1 MFKLESYITPWL
13 LSYIDQYVKLR
24 REDFQLSLWGGDVV
38 FYNLELRLANIQKL
52 VPTLPI
58 IFQSG
63 IIHELRIHIPW
74 IRINSEPIVVTINQ
88 IELVIVLNKECTLSN
103 DNSLSYEDDIDSDHI
118 LIQQQQP
125 TTPEQSNYI
134 QTVLARILNN
144 VHIVV
149 NNLIIK
155 FIEENI
161 VISLSSR
168 TAECYAVNQN
178 WFKSFIELSQQD
190 LSLRRLI
197 TLPDLTLCLDKRDS
211 TGKVHRY
218 EVPLLSRCSF
228 ECRIQMLYS
237 NVYQQLNTKPIQTRL
252 SFNCANIEVSIA
264 DNQLSMIM
272 RLTEIIM
279 LLINQQ
285 IHSNEEDNSSKEQK
299 KILHNQLSERP
310 FSVPLPSTPSLP
322 PTPPVLP
329 PIINSEDKTNI
340 SDNSQSGWVS
350 WAWSYVPS
358 VTTLFAED
366 DFPPEIDN
374 SNNISNGQQINKE
387 SRLEEQNIL
396 TANNISHTPTPILF
410 AGIELDR
417 ISLQYKI
424 TKSTG
429 NKTSLIPFI
438 GFLVEK
444 ANIIVERYKP
454 TSTTAVD
461 GQSIVSRV
469 RKVKVSTSKMS
480 LMWDER
486 LCLSLSDAHFT
497 LHYDRH
503 VRMTHFSLIIND
515 LNARFNNNLL
525 IYPCQATLKLDH
537 HRTYSLLHL
546 EFSSLTGKIDFHLLA
561 YLITVINQIRT
572 IVDTAVLIF
581 QPTKVIE
588 LSNDDII
595 SVDDLRNGSMKWIFQ
610 SSHELPNINEIFFTT
625 TNHHNI
631 ASCMTWKYPQRRSI
645 LKCHILPLPFD
656 HDDDD
661 LTGSVMSHKIRTVE
675 CLMQYWHFG
684 TKQFVTWQTFD
695 LSDGQPLF
703 LDFSNDLGQNP
714 YSEMWR
720 IVLLNASSII
730 NQSNSLAAS
739 TRIDSL
745 QSQRYEPSIEM
756 TIKIPNIRVHF
767 MIDPQKDNLSSTFQS
782 ILNGCK
788 HDVLTLNLDN
798 ISFDYSQRL
807 ETRLISIET
816 ILSLEALEYRFLTK
830 RSCIEPAL
838 INLDLFIDISKSS
851 ILTNLPDIFDLNNG
865 KYNQLFRS
873 AKTSFV
879 CQLHFDIDHIN
890 IRLSQ
895 SLCHLINILYQHW
908 IRSDMI
914 EVLQLNKLKQQA
926 LTLRKNDNP
935 LYYTYYLFTNHLN
948 CPVGLKQHK
957 TTDNFLI
964 LSPSQTTD
972 FVWSKLNTDEIS
984 VQFSLEHS
992 SIDPIYSLPINIHHT
1007 DDNIKQIVQ
1016 FLNSP
1021 HLFYLQIH
1029 YDEHQIRRHIHIIG
1043 KLILKNLCNID
1054 LNIKFYLHVGSRQIE
1069 IYLKNDQSYLSCLQT
1084 IDDIEYIQWNLSNK
1098 YSIDQLNQDG
1108 IISTSEQLS
1117 IWIHLFQ
1124 YDNLTCLIFTPIVIY
1139 RSYLTHSVLVHLNKE
1154 KSFILQSNGCYTFFN
1169 DFIFNN
1175 KNQIYEHRLQQF
1187 DVEQVTS
1194 CIFQLNKQSYLS
1206 INQIEN
1212 IHHEHL
1218 SLIDYLLQTKLPY
1231 SLQFDKQNQ
1240 SYSII
1245 DLLRQ
1250 QHFKTKQ
1257 TEDDIPIPLI
1267 EQTNEILNTSLV
1279 PSIGANGPAMYEPQI
1294 TFQTKKIENIINPT
1308 NLTTN
1313 SIDCRMEPIRLYS
1326 HLNTILIELKPSTL
1340 INNLTPFNFHLYA
1353 NAGHDHIYIHS
1364 DQINCLT
1371 KLEYSQIQFI
1381 LIDPYDGEHIQC
1393 QTIDLI
1399 FRNIPMINTTNI
1411 INNRLY
1417 INGSIDLYFIKSS
1430 NNDYFVFH
1438 LKHEYIDHTHIL
1450 TIESK
1455 YKFSNQTNQLLL
1467 CYILPISKQQYTIDY
1482 PYNCLELKLN
1492 EKINLYRFQGIP
1504 STDIIY
1510 YLLFQNNIND
1520 KQYLSKPIKLMTKID
1535 ENGNRQCFCL
1545 YKKDEQIKLK
1555 SSTFQSLR
1563 GELYSIHQS
1572 ITNLTNQIEIS
1583 IHSDP
1588 SWAFL
1593 QVVNTC
1599 SCPLLCRLEN
1609 ISSMSHIIPPFSS
1622 SFIGIDSSES
1632 SSLNNNNH
1640 NNLQNLMNGS
1650 RFYIAQFLLNENSN
1664 NLIQLITNY
1673 FQQITTKNVQ
1683 WSRPLRIDSQLE
1695 DVFLPIPGLHDVLIR
1710 SLSASIAA
1718 SRTLI
1723 IEPVHRQRSIK
1734 TTITTKSDN
1743 IVKMNSSLDIANTP
1757 LPQAT
1762 IISETIPRH
1771 YRSTIFDKNLSM
1783 NTSNITNQY
1792 LKSWQQQ
1799 YNQGNHRQIQLNFLI
1814 NKISLS
1820 LMDELNDICLFR
1832 EILCLTIDKINLLF
1846 YQHFIDI
1853 EPCLYQQQ
1861 FFCSI
1866 DQLQIDNQCYNS
1878 KNNFDFPVVLMSKDE
1893 KRISKTKKNVYEK
1906 KESSESSSPTGSHHR
1921 ENSTSSIDTTL
1932 TEDPL
1937 PAFDSLSHNHKIS
1950 RSKFVNNDQPKFLT
1964 VHFHRINERFI
1975 KIDFQLQSFD
1985 VYLEDHYVYVLL
1997 KMFSHLLP
2005 LDLNIPLNIKEIPI
2019 KFENIENEL
2028 MKIPFVCESL
2038 YIGPIDITIS
2048 IHASM
2053 KVYIGCH
2060 QLPMFIDKFQK
2071 NYIYSTNKQL
2081 LTLITRHYLVGL
2093 LTRSPILLG
2102 SFDLLGN
2109 PSVLIRNITDGI
2121 YDLFHLPYVGMRHGP
2136 SGFMMGISQGATSLL
2151 RHLSLGTLT
2160 SLTTFAN
2167 SVARN
2172 MDRLAM
2178 DSEHATR
2185 NEETYRNIPTGMTDG
2200 LLQGLELFSL
2210 SLLGAI
2216 AGLAEQPLAS
2226 FRNRDDSQRA
2236 TTTVLS
2242 GVGKGL
2248 VGIVVKP
2255 VGGVAQLIS
2264 QTGQGILYG
2273 TGLMNIPHRRH
2284 RQLEQDA
2291 RINTNISYIKLS
2303 HSCQITNQDEIL
2315 DILEYV
2321 LEHHHIE
2328 HGVLILT
2335 KNRHFIIYH
2344 KDDENQHGDYLLDHI
2359 ELSESPD
2366 SSGLLVF
2373 NNLSFYVDS
2382 RFRHSFLALSRLIR
2396 Q

>member
-1 MFKLESYITPWL
+1 
-13 LSYIDQYVKLR
+13 
-24 REDFQLSLWGGDVV
+24 
-38 FYNLELRLANIQKL
+38 
-52 VPTLPI
+52 
-58 IFQSG
+58 
-63 IIHELRIHIPW
+63 
-74 IRINSEPIVVTINQ
+74 
-88 IELVIVLNKECTLSN
+88 
-103 DNSLSYEDDIDSDHI
+103 
-118 LIQQQQP
+118 
-125 TTPEQSNYI
+125 
-134 QTVLARILNN
+134 
-144 VHIVV
+144 
-149 NNLIIK
+149 
-155 FIEENI
+155 
-161 VISLSSR
+161 
-168 TAECYAVNQN
+168 
-178 WFKSFIELSQQD
+178 
-190 LSLRRLI
+190 
-197 TLPDLTLCLDKRDS
+197 
-211 TGKVHRY
+211 
-218 EVPLLSRCSF
+218 
-228 ECRIQMLYS
+228 
-237 NVYQQLNTKPIQTRL
+237 
-252 SFNCANIEVSIA
+252 
-264 DNQLSMIM
+264 MIM

-285 IHSNEEDNSSKEQK
+285 IHSNEENNLSKEQK
-299 KILHNQLSERP
+299 KNLRNKLIESSLSI
-310 FSVPLPSTPSLP
+310 SSLP
-322 PTPPVLP
+322 PSPSSPLP
-329 PIINSEDKTNI
+329 IPSVPSIINSEDGTTVTSN
-340 SDNSQSGWVS
+340 NSQTGWMS

-366 DFPPEIDN
+366 DFPPETDN
-374 SNNISNGQQINKE
+374 SNNLSNEQEIKQE

-396 TANNISHTPTPILF
+396 TTNNISHTPTPILF

-429 NKTSLIPFI
+429 NKTSLVPFI
-438 GFLVEK
+438 GFLIEK
-444 ANIIVERYKP
+444 ANIMVERYKP

-461 GQSIVSRV
+461 GQSVVSRV
-469 RKVKVSTSKMS
+469 RKVKVLTSKMS
-480 LMWDER
+480 LMWDEC
-486 LCLSLSDAHFT
+486 LCLSLSDVHFT

-515 LNARFNNNLL
+515 LNASFNNNLL

-546 EFSSLTGKIDFHLLA
+546 ECSSLTGKIDFNLLT
-561 YLITVINQIRT
+561 YLIKVINQIRT
-572 IVDTAVLIF
+572 IVDIAISIF
-581 QPTKVIE
+581 QPSKMIE
-588 LSNDDII
+588 PINDDII

-610 SSHELPNINEIFFTT
+610 TSHELPNINEIFFTT
-625 TNHHNI
+625 INHQNI
-631 ASCMTWKYPQRRSI
+631 ASCMTWKYPQRRSL

-656 HDDDD
+656 DD
-661 LTGSVMSHKIRTVE
+661 LNGNVMTHKIKTVE

-695 LSDGQPLF
+695 LSDGQALF

-730 NQSNSLAAS
+730 HQANSLAAS

-756 TIKIPNIRVHF
+756 TIKIPNICLHF
-767 MIDPQKDNLSSTFQS
+767 MIDPQKENSSSKFQS

-788 HDVLTLNLDN
+788 HDVLTLHLDN
-798 ISFDYSQRL
+798 VSFDYSQRL
-807 ETRLISIET
+807 ETRLMSIET
-816 ILSLEALEYRFLTK
+816 LLSLEALEYRFLTK

-838 INLDLFIDISKSS
+838 VNLDLFIDVSQSS
-851 ILTNLPDIFDLNNG
+851 ILTNLPDIFNLNNG

-873 AKTSFV
+873 AKTSILY
-879 CQLHFDIDHIN
+879 QLHFDIDHIN

-914 EVLQLNKLKQQA
+914 EVLELNKFKQQA
-926 LTLRKNDNP
+926 LALSNNDNP

-972 FVWSKLNTDEIS
+972 FVWTKLNTDDIS

-992 SIDPIYSLPINIHHT
+992 SIDPIYSLPIDIHHT
-1007 DDNIKQIVQ
+1007 DNNIKQIVQ
-1016 FLNSP
+1016 FIHSP
-1021 HLFYLQIH
+1021 HSFYLHIH

-1054 LNIKFYLHVGSRQIE
+1054 LNIKFYLNVGSRQMDIS
-1069 IYLKNDQSYLSCLQT
+1069 LSKNELYLSCLQT
-1084 IDDIEYIQWNLSNK
+1084 IDDIEYIQWNSSNK
-1098 YSIDQLNQDG
+1098 YSIEQLNQDG

-1117 IWIHLFQ
+1117 IWIHLFE
-1124 YDNLTCLIFTPIVIY
+1124 YENLTCFIFTPIIIY
-1139 RSYLTHSVLVHLNKE
+1139 RSYLTQSVLVHLNKD
-1154 KSFILQSNGCYTFFN
+1154 KTFILQSNGNYTFFN
-1169 DFIFNN
+1169 DFIFDNSN
-1175 KNQIYEHRLQQF
+1175 SIIYEHRLQQF
-1187 DVEQVTS
+1187 DVEQLTS
-1194 CIFQLNKQSYLS
+1194 CIFELNKQSYLS
-1206 INQIEN
+1206 INEIEN
-1212 IHHEHL
+1212 IQQENS
-1218 SLIDYLLQTKLPY
+1218 SLIDYFLQTKILY
-1231 SLQFDKQNQ
+1231 SSQFDEQN
-1240 SYSII
+1240 STYSII

-1250 QHFKTKQ
+1250 QHSKIKQ
-1257 TEDDIPIPLI
+1257 TDDDIPIPLI

-1279 PSIGANGPAMYEPQI
+1279 PSIGANGPSMYEPSI
-1294 TFQTKKIENIINPT
+1294 TFQTKKIENLINPT
-1308 NLTTN
+1308 NIKTN
-1313 SIDCRMEPIRLYS
+1313 SIDCRIEPIRLYS
-1326 HLNTILIELKPSTL
+1326 HLNTILIELKPLTL

-1364 DQINCLT
+1364 DQINCLS

-1399 FRNIPMINTTNI
+1399 FRNIPMMNTTNI

-1430 NNDYFVFH
+1430 NNDYFIIH
-1438 LKHEYIDHTHIL
+1438 LKHEYLDHTHIL

-1455 YKFSNQTNQLLL
+1455 YQFINQTQQTLL

-1482 PYNCLELKLN
+1482 PYNCLEIKIN

-1510 YLLFQNNIND
+1510 YLLFQNELND

-1563 GELYSIHQS
+1563 GELFSINQLIKTS
-1572 ITNLTNQIEIS
+1572 TSQIEIS
-1583 IHSDP
+1583 INSNP

-1593 QVVNTC
+1593 HVVNTC

-1622 SFIGIDSSES
+1622 SFIGIDSPESS
-1632 SSLNNNNH
+1632 SSLNNNN

-1650 RFYIAQFLLNENSN
+1650 RFYLAQFLLNENSN
-1664 NLIQLITNY
+1664 NVVQLITNY
-1673 FQQITTKNVQ
+1673 FQQVTTKNVQ

-1695 DVFLPIPGLHDVLIR
+1695 DVFLPVPGLHDVLIH
-1710 SLSASIAA
+1710 SLSASLPA
-1718 SRTLI
+1718 SRTLV
-1723 IEPVHRQRSIK
+1723 IEPVHRHRSIK
-1734 TTITTKSDN
+1734 TTTTSKSNN
-1743 IVKMNSSLDIANTP
+1743 IVKVNSSLEITNSS

-1762 IISETIPRH
+1762 IISETIPRQ
-1771 YRSTIFDKNLSM
+1771 YRSTMFDKNTPI
-1783 NTSNITNQY
+1783 NTPNATNQY

-1799 YNQGNHRQIQLNFLI
+1799 YNQSNHRQIQFNFFV
-1814 NKISLS
+1814 NKISIS

-1832 EILCLTIDKINLLF
+1832 EILRVTIDKINLLF
-1846 YQHFIDI
+1846 YQHFIDT
-1853 EPCLYQQQ
+1853 ELCLYQQQ

-1866 DQLQIDNQCYNS
+1866 DQLQIDNQCYSS

-1893 KRISKTKKNVYEK
+1893 KRMSKTKTNVYEK
-1906 KESSESSSPTGSHHR
+1906 KESNEPSSSLANHRR

-1950 RSKFVNNDQPKFLT
+1950 RQKFINNNQRRFFT
-1964 VHFHRINERFI
+1964 AHFHRINERFI
-1975 KIDFQLQSFD
+1975 KIDFQFQPFD

-1997 KMFSHLLP
+1997 KIFSHLLP
-2005 LDLNIPLNIKEIPI
+2005 LDLNIPTNIKEIPVKI
-2019 KFENIENEL
+2019 ENIDNAL

-2038 YIGPIDITIS
+2038 YIGPVDIVIS
-2048 IHASM
+2048 VHASM

-2071 NYIYSTNKQL
+2071 TYIYSTNKQL
-2081 LTLITRHYLVGL
+2081 LTLITRHYFVSL

-2121 YDLFHLPYVGMRHGP
+2121 YDLFHLPYVGMRNGP

-2151 RHLSLGTLT
+2151 KHLSLGTLT
-2160 SLTTFAN
+2160 SVTTFAN

-2178 DSEHATR
+2178 DSEHTTR
-2185 NEETYRNIPTGMTDG
+2185 NEETMRNIPTGMTDG

-2226 FRNRDDSQRA
+2226 FRNKADSQPA

-2284 RQLEQDA
+2284 RQIEQDA
-2291 RINTNISYIKLS
+2291 RINTTISYLKLS

-2328 HGVLILT
+2328 HGILILT
-2335 KNRHFIIYH
+2335 KNRHFMIYH

-2366 SSGLLVF
+2366 SSGLLIF

-2382 RFRHSFLALSRLIR
+2382 RLRHQFLALCRLIR

>member
-38 FYNLELRLANIQKL
+38 FNNLELRLANIQKL

-103 DNSLSYEDDIDSDHI
+103 DNSLSSEDDNDSDHI

-125 TTPEQSNYI
+125 TTAEQSNYI

-144 VHIVV
+144 VHIIV

-155 FIEENI
+155 FVEENI

-178 WFKSFIELSQQD
+178 WSKSFIELSQQD

-252 SFNCANIEVSIA
+252 SFNCANIEVSIV

-285 IHSNEEDNSSKEQK
+285 IYSNEEDSSSKVEK
-299 KILHNQLSERP
+299 TRLNDQLSQP
-310 FSVPLPSTPSLP
+310 SFSVASLPPSPSPPSLP
-322 PTPPVLP
+322 TPSLP
-329 PIINSEDKTNI
+329 PIINSEDKTIASN
-340 SDNSQSGWVS
+340 NSQSGWVS

-374 SNNISNGQQINKE
+374 SNNVLNGQQINKE
-387 SRLEEQNIL
+387 SRLDEQNIL
-396 TANNISHTPTPILF
+396 IANNISHTPTPILF

-438 GFLVEK
+438 EFLVEK

-469 RKVKVSTSKMS
+469 RKVKVLTSKMS
-480 LMWDER
+480 FMWDER
-486 LCLSLSDAHFT
+486 LCLSLSDVHFT

-515 LNARFNNNLL
+515 LNVRFNNNLL

-546 EFSSLTGKIDFHLLA
+546 ECSSLTGKIDFNLLA
-561 YLITVINQIRT
+561 YLLTVINQIRT
-572 IVDTAVLIF
+572 IVDIAISIC
-581 QPTKVIE
+581 QPSKIIE
-588 LSNDDII
+588 LISDDII

-610 SSHELPNINEIFFTT
+610 SSHELPSINEIFFTT
-625 TNHHNI
+625 KNHQNI
-631 ASCMTWKYPQRRSI
+631 ASCMTWKYSQRRSI

-656 HDDDD
+656 ND
-661 LTGSVMSHKIRTVE
+661 LTGSVMSRKLKTVE

-730 NQSNSLAAS
+730 NQANSLAAS

-745 QSQRYEPSIEM
+745 QSQRFEPSIEM
-756 TIKIPNIRVHF
+756 TIKIPNIRLHF
-767 MIDPQKDNLSSTFQS
+767 MIDPQKENSSSKFQS

-788 HDVLTLNLDN
+788 HDVLTLHLDN
-798 ISFDYSQRL
+798 ISFDYSQRF
-807 ETRLISIET
+807 ETRLMSIET

-830 RSCIEPAL
+830 RSCIEPAVV
-838 INLDLFIDISKSS
+838 NLNLFIDTSKSS
-851 ILTNLPDIFDLNNG
+851 ILTHLPDIFDLNNA

-873 AKTSFV
+873 AKTSIV
-879 CQLHFDIDHIN
+879 YQLHFDIDHIN

-926 LTLRKNDNP
+926 LSNNDNP

-948 CPVGLKQHK
+948 CPVGLKQYK

-964 LSPSQTTD
+964 LSPLQTSD
-972 FVWSKLNTDEIS
+972 FIWSKLNTDEMS

-992 SIDPIYSLPINIHHT
+992 SIDPIYSSATDIHHT
-1007 DDNIKQIVQ
+1007 DNNIKQIVQ
-1016 FLNSP
+1016 FVNSP
-1021 HLFYLQIH
+1021 HVFYLQIH

-1054 LNIKFYLHVGSRQIE
+1054 LNIKFYLNVGSRQMDIFVS
-1069 IYLKNDQSYLSCLQT
+1069 KNQSYLSCLQT
-1084 IDDIEYIQWNLSNK
+1084 IDDIEYIQWNSSNK

-1117 IWIHLFQ
+1117 IWIHLFE
-1124 YDNLTCLIFTPIVIY
+1124 YENLTCFIFTPIVIY
-1139 RSYLTHSVLVHLNKE
+1139 RSYLTQSVLINLNKN
-1154 KSFILQSNGCYTFFN
+1154 KSFILQSNGNYTFFN
-1169 DFIFNN
+1169 DFIFDNS
-1175 KNQIYEHRLQQF
+1175 NQIYEHRLQQF
-1187 DVEQVTS
+1187 DVEQLTS
-1194 CIFQLNKQSYLS
+1194 CIFELNKQSYLS

-1212 IHHEHL
+1212 IQQENL
-1218 SLIDYLLQTKLPY
+1218 SLIDYFLQTKIPY
-1231 SLQFDKQNQ
+1231 SSQFDEQNQ
-1240 SYSII
+1240 TYSII

-1250 QHFKTKQ
+1250 QHSKIKQ
-1257 TEDDIPIPLI
+1257 TEDDIPVPLI

-1279 PSIGANGPAMYEPQI
+1279 PSIGANGPAMYEPPI
-1294 TFQTKKIENIINPT
+1294 TFQTKKIENLINPT
-1308 NLTTN
+1308 NVTTN
-1313 SIDCRMEPIRLYS
+1313 SIDCRIEPIRLYS
-1326 HLNTILIELKPSTL
+1326 HLNTILIELKPLTL
-1340 INNLTPFNFHLYA
+1340 VNNLTPFNFHLYA

-1364 DQINCLT
+1364 DQINCLS
-1371 KLEYSQIQFI
+1371 KLDYSQLQFI

-1393 QTIDLI
+1393 QTIDLV
-1399 FRNIPMINTTNI
+1399 FRNISMMNTTNI

-1417 INGSIDLYFIKSS
+1417 ANGSIDLYFIKSS
-1430 NNDYFVFH
+1430 NNDYFICHF
-1438 LKHEYIDHTHIL
+1438 KHEYLDHTHIL

-1455 YKFSNQTNQLLL
+1455 YQFNNQTNQTLL
-1467 CYILPISKQQYTIDY
+1467 CYILPISRQQYTIDY
-1482 PYNCLELKLN
+1482 PYNCLEIKLN

-1510 YLLFQNNIND
+1510 YLLFQNEIND

-1563 GELYSIHQS
+1563 GELFSVNQS
-1572 ITNLTNQIEIS
+1572 IQNPTSQIEIS
-1583 IHSDP
+1583 INLNP
-1588 SWAFL
+1588 CWAFL

-1622 SFIGIDSSES
+1622 SFIGIDSPDS
-1632 SSLNNNNH
+1632 SSLNNNNN

-1650 RFYIAQFLLNENSN
+1650 RFYLTQFLLNENSN

-1673 FQQITTKNVQ
+1673 FQQITTKNIQ

-1695 DVFLPIPGLHDVLIR
+1695 DVFLPVPGLHDVLIR
-1710 SLSASIAA
+1710 SLSASFSA

-1723 IEPVHRQRSIK
+1723 IEPVQRQRSIK
-1734 TTITTKSDN
+1734 TTTSKSDN
-1743 IVKMNSSLDIANTP
+1743 IVNMNSSLDITNSS

-1771 YRSTIFDKNLSM
+1771 YRSTIFDKNTPM
-1783 NTSNITNQY
+1783 NTPNATNQY

-1799 YNQGNHRQIQLNFLI
+1799 YYQGNHRQLQLNFI
-1814 NKISLS
+1814 VNKISVS

-1832 EILCLTIDKINLLF
+1832 EILRLTIDKINLLF

-1866 DQLQIDNQCYNS
+1866 DQIQIDNQCYSS
-1878 KNNFDFPVVLMSKDE
+1878 KTNFDFPVVLMSKDE
-1893 KRISKTKKNVYEK
+1893 KRMSKTKTNVYEK
-1906 KESSESSSPTGSHHR
+1906 KEPSEPSSPPANHHR
-1921 ENSTSSIDTTL
+1921 ENSTSSMDTTL

-1937 PAFDSLSHNHKIS
+1937 LAFDSLSHNHKIS
-1950 RSKFVNNDQPKFLT
+1950 RPKFVNNDQPRFLT
-1964 VHFHRINERFI
+1964 VHFHRINDRFI

-1997 KMFSHLLP
+1997 KIFSHLLP
-2005 LDLNIPLNIKEIPI
+2005 LDLNIPTNIKEDEVKI
-2019 KFENIENEL
+2019 ENMENEL
-2028 MKIPFVCESL
+2028 MKPPFVCESL
-2038 YIGPIDITIS
+2038 YIGPVDIVIS
-2048 IHASM
+2048 VHASM

-2060 QLPMFIDKFQK
+2060 QLPMFVDKFQK

-2081 LTLITRHYLVGL
+2081 LTLITRHYFVSL

-2151 RHLSLGTLT
+2151 KHLSLGTLT

-2185 NEETYRNIPTGMTDG
+2185 NEETCRNIPTGMTDG

-2226 FRNRDDSQRA
+2226 FRNRPETQRA

-2291 RINTNISYIKLS
+2291 RINTNISYLKLFQ
-2303 HSCQITNQDEIL
+2303 SCQITNQDEIL

-2328 HGVLILT
+2328 HGILILT
-2335 KNRHFIIYH
+2335 KNRHFIVYH

-2366 SSGLLVF
+2366 SSGLLIF

-2382 RFRHSFLALSRLIR
+2382 RFRHQFLALCRLIR